1 MPRIEVHPMP
11 AASLK
16 RLLIEGPAG
25 PIETDVN
32 DPGGTRRRPE

>member
-1 MPRIEVHPMP
+1 MEVRPLPASSLARIM
-11 AASLK
+11 
-16 RLLIEGPAG
+16 IEGPAG